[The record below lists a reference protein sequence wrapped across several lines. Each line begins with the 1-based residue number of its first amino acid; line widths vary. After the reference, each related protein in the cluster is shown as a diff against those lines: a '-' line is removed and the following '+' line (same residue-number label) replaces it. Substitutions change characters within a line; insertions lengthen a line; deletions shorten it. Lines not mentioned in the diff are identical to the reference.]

1 MKRGFSKCPI
11 WKHLVTIAFGQTQ
24 FRLKLCRQNQKQT
37 IIVLILFFVLYKGY
51 VAFTEFEIGV
61 SDRVAKIEEQAD
73 FEKQDDVIALMM
85 YLGDPPELIEHLLV
99 SNKSKCLEMK
109 LIAEETSFAYYEC
122 AKVDAIVKGN
132 KIIKINRELEVL

>member
-1 MKRGFSKCPI
+1 MSK
-11 WKHLVTIAFGQTQ
+11 
-24 FRLKLCRQNQKQT
+24 LKV

-132 KIIKINRELEVL
+132 KIIKKFREFEVL

>member
-1 MKRGFSKCPI
+1 MSK
-11 WKHLVTIAFGQTQ
+11 
-24 FRLKLCRQNQKQT
+24 LKVV
-37 IIVLILFFVLYKGY
+37 IVLILIFVLYKGY

-109 LIAEETSFAYYEC
+109 LFAEETSFAYYEC
-122 AKVDAIVKGN
+122 AKVDATIKGD
-132 KIIKINRELEVL
+132 KIIKINEELEVL